1 MRHRRHNGFTLIEIT
16 ISLAILAVGLVA
28 LLALFVL
35 SFDTASRA
43 ANLTDAAIYA
53 EQKMEEIKRDGFP
66 AADVPLTQI
75 GVTNYYYQVDGDPDA
90 PATGYYSQ
98 KVTLTINWSYRGRTF
113 NENFVYYLAK
123 YAP

>member
-1 MRHRRHNGFTLIEIT
+1 MRHRRHNGFTLIEIV

-53 EQKMEEIKRDGFP
+53 QYKMEEIKRDGYSIAVGTTTGSFNP
-66 AADVPLTQI
+66 NYSWELV
-75 GVTNYYYQVDGDPDA
+75 VTDEA
-90 PATGYYSQ
+90 PTGYL
-98 KVTLTINWSYRGRTF
+98 KKALLTINWSYRGRTF
-113 NENFVYYLAK
+113 NEKFVYYLAK

>member
-1 MRHRRHNGFTLIEIT
+1 MRHRRHNGFTLIEIV

-43 ANLTDAAIYA
+43 ANLTDAAIVA
-53 EQKMEEIKRDGFP
+53 KRRMEEIKRDGFP
-66 AADVPLTQI
+66 AADGSGTFISNPNFTW
-75 GVTNYYYQVDGDPDA
+75 QVDADPDA

-98 KVTLTINWSYRGRTF
+98 KVTLTVSWTQRGRTF